1 MIRPESFRT
10 SASAIEPPPFR
21 IVAQATSATPNA
33 MGTFSTYLAGALL
46 NHAFVATHSF
56 VPPPTVYVAL
66 YTANPTA
73 AGGGTEVTGDPSYVR
88 KPITFGAASG
98 TPATVQNSAQVT
110 WSAATVNWGLIF
122 SAGLRDA
129 ATGGNL
135 LAYGLMLTPD
145 GITATPKLVN
155 AGDMF
160 LINTG
165 AFVVGLV

>member
-10 SASAIEPPPFR
+10 GPSLVSGR
-21 IVAQATSATPNA
+21 VVAQATTTTPNA
-33 MGTFSTYLAGALL
+33 MGTFSTYLATGLL

-73 AGGGTEVTGDPSYVR
+73 AGGGTEVAGDPNYTR
-88 KPITFGAASG
+88 LAITFGAASG
-98 TPATVQNSAQVT
+98 TPATVQNSAQVS
-110 WSAATVNWGLIF
+110 WPVATVNWGLIF
-122 SAGLRDA
+122 SAGLLDA

-135 LAYGLMLTPD
+135 MAYGLMLTPD

-155 AGDMF
+155 AGDVF
-160 LINTG
+160 LIGVG
-165 AFVVGLV
+165 AFIVGLV